1 MVHGRARHSPSQGFI
16 ENRNKSVVRFLV
28 KWCMCNKTQIWW
40 LGLPFATL
48 HINSQVNSGTKLSP
62 FHYLYGSEGS
72 TRGIGH
78 LCIPKDR
85 LQRLTNECEL
95 NAMLKIGEGILFEW
109 VGRERLMEPLV
120 ENDMMCS
127 PIRNDEVLEALEHE
141 DTENSNTNA
150 DQSGNNTGMGISA
163 DEDGDDTL
171 DNHGGGRIVI
181 ADKQD
186 AVLGNRKEDEE
197 NEEEDDLMRSEDE
210 VGNRKEDEV
219 IADKPQDEVGNRKED
234 EENEEEDDLMRSDSV
249 RDNTRKRTREIAKN
263 NQVKMGSLMK
273 KRALKKGGG
282 ECQVG
287 DVVSFGAADADRNRL
302 TASNVVGVVVERDD
316 TRQLNTLGLK
326 TGALLKDRYPDAQLK
341 KIQTSRESMGLE
353 NVFQTYCD
361 AGAAGMK
368 RVAARQ
374 AIIHENRKVAELTAM
389 SYIVCRCQ
397 KGNCRNCKCS
407 KNGRHCT
414 DKCHR
419 GEYNSKCENCIPP
432 PATG

>member
-150 DQSGNNTGMGISA
+150 DQSGNNTGTGISA

-186 AVLGNRKEDEE
+186 EVLGNRKEDEE

-219 IADKPQDEVGNRKED
+219 IADKQDEVGNRKED

-397 KGNCRNCKCS
+397 KGNCRDCKCS

>member
-150 DQSGNNTGMGISA
+150 DQSGNNTGTGISA

-186 AVLGNRKEDEE
+186 EVL
-197 NEEEDDLMRSEDE
+197 
-210 VGNRKEDEV
+210 
-219 IADKPQDEVGNRKED
+219 GNRKED

>member
-150 DQSGNNTGMGISA
+150 DQSGNNTGTGISA

-186 AVLGNRKEDEE
+186 EVLGNRKEDEE

-219 IADKPQDEVGNRKED
+219 IADKQDEVGNRKED

>member
-186 AVLGNRKEDEE
+186 EVL
-197 NEEEDDLMRSEDE
+197 
-210 VGNRKEDEV
+210 
-219 IADKPQDEVGNRKED
+219 GNRKED

>member
-186 AVLGNRKEDEE
+186 AVL
-197 NEEEDDLMRSEDE
+197 
-210 VGNRKEDEV
+210 
-219 IADKPQDEVGNRKED
+219 GNRKED

>member
-150 DQSGNNTGMGISA
+150 DQSGNNTGTGISA

-186 AVLGNRKEDEE
+186 EVL
-197 NEEEDDLMRSEDE
+197 
-210 VGNRKEDEV
+210 
-219 IADKPQDEVGNRKED
+219 GNRKED

-316 TRQLNTLGLK
+316 TSQLNTLGLK

-419 GEYNSKCENCIPP
+419 RGEYNSKCENCIPP